1 MRPKRPK
8 PSSETDPQ
16 SGKSTAN
23 SHGNLPGSLSA
34 PRRKTTLKNTSG
46 KARRREFPK
55 REFGRQI
62 DADLTEARE
71 QAEGKARY
79 HSNPDFQSGFEYSS
93 DFTGAEF
100 PEIDPDDLSPAF
112 AEVPVIT
119 HAIVREH
126 AMRLLVHREHGRKEL
141 EKKLLQRELPQD
153 LIASV
158 LDQLAEEGLQCD
170 TRFAESY
177 TRMRVD
183 RGYGANKVRADLQ
196 SRRLEQSHIEDAI
209 RDSGADWT
217 GIASNALFK
226 KFGGKKF
233 GSEIGAS
240 AKKRARMQRFLYQR
254 GFEAE
259 QIRSAMSD
267 FEATHS

>member
-8 PSSETDPQ
+8 PSSK
-16 SGKSTAN
+16 SGSESEN
-23 SHGNLPGSLSA
+23 SHGNSPGSMSA
-34 PRRKTTLKNTSG
+34 PRRQATLKNTSR

-71 QAEGKARY
+71 QEQAREKTKG
-79 HSNPDFQSGFEYSS
+79 HIDPDSQSDFADST

-100 PEIDPDDLSPAF
+100 PEIDPDDLSPAL

-119 HAIVREH
+119 HAIVRER

-141 EKKLLQRELPQD
+141 EKKLLQRELPAD

-196 SRRLEQSHIEDAI
+196 SRRLEQSYIEDAI

-259 QIRSAMSD
+259 QIRSAMND